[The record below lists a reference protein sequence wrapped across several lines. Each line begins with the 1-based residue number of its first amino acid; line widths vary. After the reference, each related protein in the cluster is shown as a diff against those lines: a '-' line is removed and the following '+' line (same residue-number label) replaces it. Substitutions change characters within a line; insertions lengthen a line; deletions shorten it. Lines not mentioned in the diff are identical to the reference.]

1 MNQVT
6 RSRQPKGPDCA
17 DSMSMAERELTAFFR
32 AVTEL
37 FGSEVAELSAK
48 EWLRELEA
56 TDHVPASTRE
66 WRGVTVKAAAWLAN
80 RMKVLSPS
88 TEFATT

>member
-1 MNQVT
+1 MNQAT
-6 RSRQPKGPDCA
+6 RNRQPKGPDCA

-32 AVTEL
+32 AVTKL

-48 EWLRELEA
+48 VWLRELEA

-66 WRGVTVKAAAWLAN
+66 WRRVTVKAAAWLAN
-80 RMKVLSPS
+80 RMNALSPS

>member
-1 MNQVT
+1 MNQAT

-32 AVTEL
+32 AVTER
-37 FGSEVAELSAK
+37 FGSELAELSAK
-48 EWLRELEA
+48 QWMRELEA
-56 TDHVPASTRE
+56 AEDFPASTRE
-66 WRGVTVKAAAWLAN
+66 WRRVTARAAAWLAN
-80 RMKVLSPS
+80 RIKALSPS